1 MGANTGEAIMK
12 KLPLRSLK
20 NKSNGTSH
28 FRPNQELTEH
38 EAEEYA
44 LSRGFHLPVS
54 RLQQSRVGRCTG
66 PRFLKKD
73 GWGVRYTQRFLD
85 EYIDGRETR
94 VVDPAEIIAEAS

>member
-20 NKSNGTSH
+20 NKSNGTNH

-44 LSRGFHLPVS
+44 RQRGFHLPVS

-66 PRFLKKD
+66 PKFLKKD
-73 GWGVRYTQRFLD
+73 GWCVRYTPQFID
-85 EYIDGRETR
+85 EYIDARR
-94 VVDPAEIIAEAS
+94 SYVVDPADLMAAAS